1 MASLARVDP
10 LRRVAA
16 SADDDANHDAN
27 HDARDGDA
35 GPRSTLEG
43 EAREET
49 YARSP
54 CEDLARLTLAALLSV
69 VQAACA
75 CALCALYAV
84 RAVTP
89 APVERFT
96 RARAFDVA
104 YAVYASALG
113 RAAHRGAVSMTRGGG
128 THSTAHPPMACG
140 GKSVIVSVPFMNDN
154 YSYVVVDSETREAC
168 AIDPADPE
176 ATLECAKKIGA
187 RLTTVLT
194 THKHHDH
201 AGGNGRLVA
210 MMAEEEN
217 GAVAMKV
224 YGHARDGCHG
234 VNARVEHGDVVR
246 VGRGTRFLVTH
257 VPCHTRGHVVYGLLG
272 QEYED
277 DGETAPSL
285 ADVKAM
291 FTGDAI
297 INGGVGA
304 FFHGDAKDCYENLH
318 ERLADVSDDCLVF
331 SGHEY
336 METNLRFAKAIDVA
350 DEITANCFFAIL
362 LHRHK
367 RASTMPSSFRVERRL
382 NPFFRCRDR
391 EYLRTLVET
400 KKEFAKAK
408 QRPWW
413 HRYFGPDAKTL
424 AERREREVEN
434 GALARLLASANHE
447 LAATKEEAVAGMNM
461 VINLMSD
468 VFAVIDARN
477 GDDEERRVFVQYA
490 KHAAAS
496 GHTRVVV
503 SQLIAPGLV

>member
-1 MASLARVDP
+1 MLARLEA
-10 LRRVAA
+10 LRGARA
-16 SADDDANHDAN
+16 SDDDD
-27 HDARDGDA
+27 DDDRGAREVTA
-35 GPRSTLEG
+35 GPRAALD
-43 EAREET
+43 ARARAQG

-54 CEDLARLTLAALLSV
+54 CEDVALAAVAALGHCARAA
-69 VQAACA
+69 AACA
-75 CALCALYAV
+75 ALAIVA
-84 RAVTP
+84 
-89 APVERFT
+89 
-96 RARAFDVA
+96 ARAFVPHRVERGARKMAFAAA
-104 YAVYASALG
+104 YAAYGTRLG
-113 RAAHRGAVSMTRGGG
+113 RAAHRGALAATRGEEA
-128 THSTAHPPMACG
+128 HSRARAPTACG
-140 GKSVIVSVPFMNDN
+140 GTSVIVTVPFMHDN
-154 YSYVVVDSETREAC
+154 YSYVVVDAETREAC

-176 ATLECAKKIGA
+176 ATLECARKIGA

-201 AGGNGRLVA
+201 AGGNGRLAA
-210 MMAEEEN
+210 MMAKEEN
-217 GAVAMKV
+217 GKVALRV

-234 VNARVEHGDVVR
+234 ANALAEHGDVVR

-304 FFHGDAKDCYENLH
+304 FFHGDAEDCYENLH

-367 RASTMPSSFRVERRL
+367 LESTMPSSFRVERRL

-391 EYLRTLVET
+391 EYLRTLIET
-400 KKEFAKAK
+400 KKEFVKAK

-413 HRYFGPDAKTL
+413 HRYFGPDAETF
-424 AERREREVEN
+424 AERREQEVEN

-447 LAATKEEAVAGMNM
+447 LTATKEEAVAGMNM
-461 VINLMSD
+461 VIDLMSD
-468 VFAVIDARN
+468 AFAVMDLRN